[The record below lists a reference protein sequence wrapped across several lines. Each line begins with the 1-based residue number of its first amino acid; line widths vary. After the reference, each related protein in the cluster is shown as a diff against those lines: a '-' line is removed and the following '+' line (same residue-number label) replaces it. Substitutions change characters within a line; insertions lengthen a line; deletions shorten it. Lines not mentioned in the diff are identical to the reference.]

1 MPSYICVDTAQRDAF
16 RKATEVAHWT
26 PKREILETVTE
37 DQASHTA
44 ALTAL
49 EALETLGRVAT
60 QTWAAEER
68 LVLTKL
74 EAQVAHEVTS
84 RENILAQEEA
94 RRALKIQELKAQVL
108 RLALTELEQILAKQT
123 QAAEEGWVWKL

>member
-44 ALTAL
+44 AMKSAITAL

-123 QAAEEGWVWKL
+123 QAAEEG